1 MKVHTR
7 DMGKVT
13 ILDVIGKITIG
24 KGDLILREAI
34 DNCVKDG
41 KTRILLNL
49 TGVTYMDS
57 AGIGE
62 LVACFKRVTGAEGIM
77 KLVNPAGRVQDLLA
91 LTKLDEY
98 FETYLSEPEALA
110 SFAACR

>member
-1 MKVHTR
+1 MKANTR
-7 DMGKVT
+7 DVGKVT
-13 ILDVIGKITIG
+13 VIDLNGKITIG
-24 KGDLILREAI
+24 KGDLVLRESIDGAI
-34 DNCVKDG
+34 KYG

-49 TGVTYMDS
+49 GSVTYMDS

-62 LVACFKRVTGAEGIM
+62 LVACYKRAVERKCVM

-98 FETYLSEPEALA
+98 FETYHTEAEALA
-110 SFAACR
+110 SFAA

>member
-1 MKVHTR
+1 MKVNTR
-7 DMGKVT
+7 DVGKVT
-13 ILDVIGKITIG
+13 ILDVNGRITIG

-34 DNCVKDG
+34 DNCVKAG
-41 KTRILLNL
+41 KKRILLNL
-49 TGVTYMDS
+49 AGVTYMDS

-62 LVACFKRVTGAEGIM
+62 LVSSFKKVTGTDGIM

-110 SFAACR
+110 SFAA